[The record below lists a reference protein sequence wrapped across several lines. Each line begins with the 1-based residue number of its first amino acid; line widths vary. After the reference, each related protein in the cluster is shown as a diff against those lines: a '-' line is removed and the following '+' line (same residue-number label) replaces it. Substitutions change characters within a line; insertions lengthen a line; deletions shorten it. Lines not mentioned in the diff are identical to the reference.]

1 MLIISILSLLLENRN
16 STPTTGNISFFR
28 ESLEFSYLLQN
39 FPIICSTKWPSSAF
53 VFCLPNSGH
62 VIILQRI
69 VYYYY
74 YYYYFLIY
82 TWIFPLE
89 LKQINKTCKLK
100 SSFLIKTSR
109 QVFSEHESLVIIF
122 LHKSWM
128 YCQIFNATSLQISRQ
143 IFIDGH
149 TVLTQNFS
157 FSFNFFN
164 K

>member
-16 STPTTGNISFFR
+16 STPTTGKISIFK
-28 ESLEFSYLLQN
+28 ESLKFSYLLQN

-74 YYYYFLIY
+74 YFLIY

-89 LKQINKTCKLK
+89 LKQINRTCKLK

-109 QVFSEHESLVIIF
+109 QIFSEHESLVIIF
-122 LHKSWM
+122 LHKSWI
-128 YCQIFNATSLQISRQ
+128 YCQIVKCDLPTNLKTNIHRRTHSAYFEL
-143 IFIDGH
+143 
-149 TVLTQNFS
+149 FS
-157 FSFNFFN
+157 FFCFFQ
-164 K
+164 